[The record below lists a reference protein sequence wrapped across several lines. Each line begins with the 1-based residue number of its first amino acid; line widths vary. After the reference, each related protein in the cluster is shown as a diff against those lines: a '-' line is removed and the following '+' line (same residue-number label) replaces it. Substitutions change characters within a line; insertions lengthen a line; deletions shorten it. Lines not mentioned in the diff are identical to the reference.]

1 MSMKRVGRLAAIVA
15 TIVCSA
21 SARAQ
26 GRGMMMGTGHD
37 SATMAEMA
45 VIHEMVRSHDRITR
59 TVTNLPDGIRTV
71 TESADS
77 LIAQRIKQHV
87 VTMDVR
93 VVAGNDPGLPMES
106 AALRTI
112 YRNGAKIRTLI
123 DTTATGAIVLQTSTD
138 SETVAALQQ
147 HASEVTDLVRR
158 GMAAMHEAMMRN
170 RGTMP
175 GMMPGMA
182 HPDTTAADR
191 TGRPGRRPLLD

>member
-1 MSMKRVGRLAAIVA
+1 MTMQRVGRLAGIVA
-15 TIVCSA
+15 IIVSSA

-26 GRGMMMGTGHD
+26 GRGMMMGARHD

-45 VIHEMVRSHDRITR
+45 VIHELIRSHDRITR

-71 TESADS
+71 TESSDS

-87 VTMDVR
+87 VTMDAR
-93 VVAGNDPGLPMES
+93 VLAGNDPGLPMES
-106 AALRTI
+106 PALRTI

-123 DTTATGAIVLQTSTD
+123 DTTARGTIVVQTSAD

-170 RGTMP
+170 RGTMS

-182 HPDTTAADR
+182 HPDTTAADS
-191 TGRPGRRPLLD
+191 TGRPIRRPPLD